1 MIFFYIVIISIF
13 ALFFLFF
20 IRKKQFHE
28 TLRDYGPTW
37 HMNLKKN
44 TPTFGG
50 FIIILPIL
58 IYSLILQTSLSLIF
72 FLCILSFGV
81 LGFLDDQK
89 KIFFVQK
96 NKRGLSISIRFFF
109 QWFIGLLIS
118 FYLYN
123 NLHISPYLLDYN
135 LGFGIIFFWGLMF
148 VSTVN
153 AVNITDGLDGLVSGL
168 SLITLSSLYFI
179 SSHEFF
185 NNNFYFWITP
195 LCIFLL
201 LNKNPAKIFMGDT
214 GSIPLGAMI
223 TFFFIITKKELYL
236 IPFGFVFII
245 ETLSDIIQI
254 FFYKVWKKR
263 VLLMAPFHHH
273 LELKGFKEK
282 NIVWYLY
289 IFQCIVSLLGILYE
303 YKIVR

>member
-1 MIFFYIVIISIF
+1 MIFFYILSISIF
-13 ALFFLFF
+13 ALFFLSF

-50 FIIILPIL
+50 FIIILPII
-58 IYSLILQTSLSLIF
+58 IYSLILGNLLSIAF
-72 FLCILSFGV
+72 ALCIFTFGL

-89 KIFFVQK
+89 KIFFIQK
-96 NKRGLSISIRFFF
+96 NKRGLSIRIRFFF
-109 QWFIGLLIS
+109 QWLIALLIS
-118 FYLYN
+118 FYLYQY
-123 NLHISPYLLDYN
+123 LHISSYLLGYD
-135 LGFGIIFFWGLMF
+135 LGPGIIFFWGLMF

-153 AVNITDGLDGLVSGL
+153 AVNITDGLDGLASGL
-168 SLITLSSLYFI
+168 SLITLGSLYAI

-185 NNNFYFWITP
+185 NNNFYFWIIP
-195 LCIFLL
+195 ISIFLF
-201 LNKNPAKIFMGDT
+201 LNKHPAKIFMGDT
-214 GSIPLGAMI
+214 GSIPLGGMI
-223 TFFFIITKKELYL
+223 AFFFIITKKELYL

-254 FFYKVWKKR
+254 FFYKIWKKR

-289 IFQCIVSLLGILYE
+289 IFQCIVSVLGILYE
-303 YKIVR
+303 YKIIR